1 MDVSLYYDFECIVR
15 YGSISEAAKH
25 LHISQPALSR
35 RVTSI
40 EQEVGMELFERTTP
54 IQLTMAGEI
63 FLEYACRINAEQYK
77 LSTQMNRLRTTPVT
91 VLHVAG
97 LYSKKIGRAVRSV
110 KNQIETDTLFIDI
123 KQETNLYREPSVD
136 LLRKGKLQL
145 SIEPF
150 CPDLNME
157 GLDSTPLCEED
168 IYAVFINKPE
178 MNDPHEKNKIETSKY
193 KWFNFLAKILMEQFS
208 RLANA
213 YFLVIAVLQSIKALS
228 YSGGAPLMLI
238 PLAFV
243 VCLNGIKDIYEDF
256 KRKKSDKKEN
266 NTQCLIYNPMSHQF
280 EKRKWHEIR
289 LGDIIKVENNQQFP
303 ADLLLLSTSD
313 ENGIS

>member
-77 LSTQMNRLRTTPVT
+77 LSTHMNRLRTTPVT

-168 IYAVFINKPE
+168 IYAVMSEDYAIAEKGFFDGSDLHHIRFTYSRSGRSHSFYTHLRWLCKANGLLSDTPRSIFISNAVTERDIFLSGLGDYAIMCPKSLAE
-178 MNDPHEKNKIETSKY
+178 LLIETAGPGYTMFPFKGKCPRYDIRAIYAEKPSSETLE
-193 KWFNFLAKILMEQFS
+193 FVE
-208 RLANA
+208 
-213 YFLVIAVLQSIKALS
+213 AL
-228 YSGGAPLMLI
+228 
-238 PLAFV
+238 
-243 VCLNGIKDIYEDF
+243 
-256 KRKKSDKKEN
+256 KKEFAN
-266 NTQCLIYNPMSHQF
+266 
-280 EKRKWHEIR
+280 
-289 LGDIIKVENNQQFP
+289 D
-303 ADLLLLSTSD
+303 
-313 ENGIS
+313 